1 MTSQQRSPVRR
12 DGANIRVHR
21 DTHTLAKAV
30 QATRLLRTGE
40 QTDLAD
46 LTREA
51 FLLLRAQEAK
61 ETQPCDN
68 H

>member
-1 MTSQQRSPVRR
+1 MTNANRSPVRK

-21 DTHTLAKAV
+21 DTHAIAKAV

-51 FLLLRAQEAK
+51 FLLLRAQEGK
-61 ETQPCDN
+61 ETR
-68 H
+68 